1 MIVGIVG
8 CGAIANTIVNE
19 FISDSGIQIKYF
31 YDTDIERAENL
42 AQIAN
47 GVAVL
52 RLEDMLDDV
61 DLILESASPILESA
75 SPIALKVIAL
85 DILERGIDLMVMSVG
100 ALMDREFRN
109 KVRKTAEEHNAKV
122 YAPSGAIV
130 GLDGIKAASI
140 GKITEAS
147 LTTRKAPKSLGREV
161 EEEEVLFEG
170 KASEAV
176 EKFPVNINV
185 AASLS
190 IACNMDIDVKIIVDP
205 KVDRN
210 VHEVVVKGD
219 FGEFRTSSENYP
231 FAANPKT
238 SMLAAFSAIKL
249 LKSFGECFSVG
260 T

>member
-1 MIVGIVG
+1 MIFTGNFSTASEAFPSNRISSSSTSLPNDL
-8 CGAIANTIVNE
+8 GAFLVVN
-19 FISDSGIQIKYF
+19 
-31 YDTDIERAENL
+31 
-42 AQIAN
+42 
-47 GVAVL
+47 
-52 RLEDMLDDV
+52 
-61 DLILESASPILESA
+61 
-75 SPIALKVIAL
+75 
-85 DILERGIDLMVMSVG
+85 
-100 ALMDREFRN
+100 
-109 KVRKTAEEHNAKV
+109 
-122 YAPSGAIV
+122 
-130 GLDGIKAASI
+130 
-140 GKITEAS
+140 
-147 LTTRKAPKSLGREV
+147 
-161 EEEEVLFEG
+161 
-170 KASEAV
+170 EAV